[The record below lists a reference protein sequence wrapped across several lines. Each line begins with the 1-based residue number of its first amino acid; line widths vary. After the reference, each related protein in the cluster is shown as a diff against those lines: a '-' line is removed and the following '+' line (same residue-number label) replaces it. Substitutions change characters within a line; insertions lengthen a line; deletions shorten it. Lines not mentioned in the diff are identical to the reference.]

1 MTSFVPRGITAV
13 APLSLGCRIQGGTG
27 AKLSFI
33 PRDLCLSLSR
43 LYQFTPEISGE

>member
-1 MTSFVPRGITAV
+1 MMSFVLNEIMAV
-13 APLSLGCRIQGGTG
+13 APLFLGCRSQGGTG

-33 PRDLCLSLSR
+33 PRNLCLSLSR